1 MTFCVGITPP
11 PYFTVYAC
19 KLKQSNVLVV
29 KNTMSFIVCTF
40 NLLSLCYKC
49 NAVFKHYVYFVSF
62 TNMSYFFLGFLLGA
76 IFPEVVNFNYAYV
89 LGILFIFV
97 WEVYYNRLPKQKC
110 IITMQ
115 INKRSYTG
123 SNQLISHFP
132 DYKKSKFNQLVRKKS
147 PVIFITFK

>member
-1 MTFCVGITPP
+1 MFDILCWDNPP
-11 PYFTVYAC
+11 PYLTVYAC

-40 NLLSLCYKC
+40 NLLSLCHKC

-115 INKRSYTG
+115 INIDHIRDRISWSAISLITR
-123 SNQLISHFP
+123 NQNLI
-132 DYKKSKFNQLVRKKS
+132 N
-147 PVIFITFK
+147 